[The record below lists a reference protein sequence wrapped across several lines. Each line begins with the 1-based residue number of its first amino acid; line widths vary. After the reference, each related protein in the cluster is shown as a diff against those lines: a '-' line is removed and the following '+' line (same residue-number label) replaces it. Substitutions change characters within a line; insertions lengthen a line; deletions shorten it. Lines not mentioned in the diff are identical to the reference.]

1 MAGAEATAGGPS
13 GTVRVLVNGD
23 ELTLAVG
30 TTVAELVRTLCERTR
45 GVAVALDREVVPRSS
60 WGRVVVTDGS
70 LVEVVAAAAGG

>member
-1 MAGAEATAGGPS
+1 MAAT

-23 ELTLAVG
+23 ELALAAG
-30 TTVAELVRTLCERTR
+30 TTVAELVACVCERTQ

-70 LVEVVAAAAGG
+70 VVEVVAAAAGG

>member
-1 MAGAEATAGGPS
+1 VTAT

-23 ELTLAVG
+23 ELALAVG
-30 TTVAELVRTLCERTR
+30 TTVAELVAAVCERTR

-70 LVEVVAAAAGG
+70 VVEVVAAAAGG